1 MSGGHFSYSQSH
13 IRGIADEIED
23 MIGNNGSQDVDRW
36 GYQKHCDWPPE
47 VIEQFQI
54 AVRKLHEAYV
64 YAQRIDWL
72 VSGDDGE
79 DSFLRRLKEDLAKLE
94 AARPEVSDVLRG

>member
-1 MSGGHFSYSQSH
+1 MSGGHFDYDQNRIKYIVERLESYLDKDNDYSRATVEKMH
-13 IRGIADEIED
+13 DGLEALRIAYI
-23 MIGNNGSQDVDRW
+23 
-36 GYQKHCDWPPE
+36 
-47 VIEQFQI
+47 
-54 AVRKLHEAYV
+54 

-94 AARPEVSDVLRG
+94 AARPEVRGE

>member
-1 MSGGHFSYSQSH
+1 MSGGYFSCSQSNVSW
-13 IRGIADEIED
+13 IADEIEAL
-23 MIGNNGSQDVDRW
+23 IHNRSQDFD
-36 GYQKHCDWPPE
+36 DWPPE

-54 AVRKLHEAYV
+54 AVKKLREAYV